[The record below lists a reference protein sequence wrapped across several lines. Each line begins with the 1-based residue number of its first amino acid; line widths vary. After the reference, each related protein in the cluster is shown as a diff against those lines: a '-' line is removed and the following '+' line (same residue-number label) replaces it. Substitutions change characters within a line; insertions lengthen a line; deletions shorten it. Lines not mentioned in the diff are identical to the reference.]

1 MKLKK
6 CLLGLT
12 TFLWISGSVW
22 AQQATEYKANRQF
35 EQLGTELPTPNGYR
49 TASGA
54 PGPNYWQQRA
64 DYDIRVELNDE
75 KQSITGSETIT
86 YTNRSPDVLPYLWL
100 QLDQNI
106 FDKNSIASLSQTGTL
121 NGQTSFNAMGFVMN
135 RKFDGGYK
143 ITSVKDKAGK
153 DLKYVINGTMMR
165 IDIPQP
171 LKQGASYSFS
181 VAWNYNIHDE
191 VNMKGVPGTNRMG
204 YEFFD
209 KDGNYL
215 YEIAQ
220 FFPRM
225 AVYSDVNGWQ
235 HKQFL
240 GQGEFT
246 LPFGDYKVAIT
257 VPNDHIVA
265 ASGELQNPAQ
275 VLTAA
280 QQQRLQKAKN
290 TKDPVVI
297 VTQEEAEKAEKGKP
311 TGKKTWIYSAK
322 NVRDF
327 AFASS
332 RKFIWDA
339 KLTDVGG
346 KKVWAMSYYPKEGNP
361 LWGKYSTR
369 VVEHTLKSYSKHTI
383 NYPYPVAISV
393 HGPVGGM
400 EYPMICFNG
409 GRPEADG
416 TYSDR
421 TKYGMISVIIHEVG
435 HNFFPMIINSDE
447 RQWTWMDEGLNTFC
461 QYLAEQEW
469 QRDYPST
476 RGEPQ
481 KIVPYMSSD
490 PSTLVP
496 IMTNSE
502 QVMQFG
508 PNAYGKPA
516 TALNVL
522 RETVMGRELFDKA
535 FKEYAQRWAFKHP
548 EPADFFRTMEDA
560 SGVDLDW
567 FWRGWFYGIQPV
579 EISLEDAKWYRI
591 NTRNPEVEKP
601 LAKAEADAKLQTMS
615 KMQND
620 KEIKTTVLEED
631 PSLAD
636 FYNSYDRY
644 KPTEQEKR
652 QYEAYYKSL
661 SKEEQDLLNS
671 GLNFYTL
678 EFKNNG
684 GLVSPIIVKMDYE
697 DGTSEVVRFPAEIWR
712 FNDQKVIKTISTP
725 KPVVSFTLDPY
736 FETADINTEN
746 NSFPRKPVP
755 TRMELYK
762 QRQATTPNPMQQEKE
777 STQRSGGTR

>member
-1 MKLKK
+1 MNTKN
-6 CLLGLT
+6 CLFALAAWF
-12 TFLWISGSVW
+12 FLWGNAW
-22 AQQATEYKANRQF
+22 AQQAAEPKANRQF

-54 PGPNYWQQRA
+54 PGPLYWQQRA
-64 DYDIRVELNDE
+64 DYDIKVELNDE

-86 YTNRSPDVLPYLWL
+86 YTNRSPDVLTYLWL
-100 QLDQNI
+100 QVDQNI

-121 NGQTSFNAMGFVMN
+121 KNQTSFNALDFVMN

-143 ITSVKDKAGK
+143 ITSIKDKAGK
-153 DLKYVINGTMMR
+153 GLKYVINGTMLR
-165 IDIPQP
+165 IDLAQP
-171 LKQGASYSFS
+171 LKTGATYSFS
-181 VAWNYNIHDE
+181 VDWNYNIHDE

-265 ASGELQNPAQ
+265 ASGELQNAGQ

-280 QQQRLQKAKN
+280 QRSRLDKAKN

-297 VTQEEAEKAEKGKP
+297 VTQEEAEKSEKSKP
-311 TGKKTWIYSAK
+311 TGKKTWVYVAK

-339 KLTDVGG
+339 KQTEVGG
-346 KKVWAMSYYPKEGNP
+346 KKIWAMSYYPKEGNP

-383 NYPYPVAISV
+383 DYPYPVAISV

-469 QRDYPST
+469 QRDYPSG

-490 PSTLVP
+490 PATLVP

-502 QVMQFG
+502 QVLQFG

-516 TALNVL
+516 TALNIL

-535 FKEYAQRWAFKHP
+535 FKEYARRWAFKHP
-548 EPADFFRTMEDA
+548 EPADLFRTMEDA

-591 NTRNPEVEKP
+591 NSRNPEVEKP
-601 LAKAEADAKLQTMS
+601 LAKAESDAKLQTMS
-615 KMQND
+615 KMRND
-620 KEIKTTVLEED
+620 QEIKTTVVEED

-636 FYNSYDRY
+636 FYNSYDPF
-644 KPTEQEKR
+644 KPTDVDKR
-652 QYEAYYKSL
+652 QYDAYYNSL
-661 SKEEQDLLNS
+661 SKEEQEMLNS

-697 DGTSEVVRFPAEIWR
+697 DGTHEVVRFPAEIWR
-712 FNDQKVIKTISTP
+712 FNDQKVSKVITTP

-746 NSFPRKPVP
+746 NSFPRKPAP

-762 QRQATTPNPMQQEKE
+762 QRQSPSRNPMQLEKE
-777 STQRSGGTR
+777 STQKSGGTR